1 MALIIIINCSS
12 GNYVNFSNSKNL
24 TQMIIK
30 IRSLIIEVEIHILLI
45 FYLFFFLSWFIM
57 GYCSI
62 VQVRNLI
69 NRSILMGLSL
79 NEQDSL
85 FIF

>member
-45 FYLFFFLSWFIM
+45 FYLFFLFVM
-57 GYCSI
+57 VYH
-62 VQVRNLI
+62 
-69 NRSILMGLSL
+69 GLLQHRTSEKP
-79 NEQDSL
+79 N
-85 FIF
+85 